1 MSFFNKTTSMIFTDK
16 FVSQKIL
23 NTMNEQQKMVVFG
36 FNKMTENQ
44 KQPGLSSEIKQ
55 KKEKEIKPK
64 KEKEIKPKKEL
75 MSSTLLT
82 QKAAGYMLASAN
94 AAKKEK
100 EIKSK
105 KEKEINQKKE
115 KDINPKKELMMST
128 LLTQKAAGYMLA
140 SANTSKRENKL
151 RGYWYEDT
159 HIKSR

>member
-1 MSFFNKTTSMIFTDK
+1 MSFFNKTTSMIFTEK

-44 KQPGLSSEIKQ
+44 KQPGLSS
-55 KKEKEIKPK
+55 EIKPK

-105 KEKEINQKKE
+105 KEKEINPKKE
-115 KDINPKKELMMST
+115 KEIDPKKELMMST